1 MLEKFNYLRKKL
13 YVMNISILSK
23 RKLLR
28 FISIFLISLSINIL
42 FINKTFSVVADSFD
56 EVCEDDVKD
65 YVKNLF
71 LIRNKAILTKDL
83 DSIESLY
90 DTSCQ
95 FGKWAYEYEEKK
107 IKYINNWA
115 EKQGVQFIDI
125 IPNIIIRKTTP
136 SKNKD
141 WYSFYVLC
149 NTEYKYIYPD
159 EPDKVNSSRIGTYHS
174 LTLKNSDDKWV
185 ISKELYLLSA
195 ASDQI

>member
-136 SKNKD
+136 
-141 WYSFYVLC
+141 
-149 NTEYKYIYPD
+149 
-159 EPDKVNSSRIGTYHS
+159 
-174 LTLKNSDDKWV
+174 
-185 ISKELYLLSA
+185 
-195 ASDQI
+195 